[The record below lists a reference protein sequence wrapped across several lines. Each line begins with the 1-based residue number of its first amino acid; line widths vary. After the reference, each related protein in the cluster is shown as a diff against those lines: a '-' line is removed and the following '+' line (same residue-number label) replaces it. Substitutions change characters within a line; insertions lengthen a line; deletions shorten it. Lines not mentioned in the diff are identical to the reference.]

1 MIVHTHQTHAQ
12 GPFHVVHPRINA
24 LKKGPVTVQKENI
37 FFTAPWN
44 VTMGSTAQQNAFRFL
59 LLDAS
64 LDRTRQQYFGPFP
77 HLSTASTLPLSALFT
92 TSPFSSFAF
101 IAQLAICILP
111 SALHSLC
118 NQHLKNFHRLINNKK
133 ESSLKNIMSSWAWK
147 QCKGNTAETLFLLS
161 DEEDHLDLICLTCS

>member
-12 GPFHVVHPRINA
+12 GPFHVVQARINA

-64 LDRTRQQYFGPFP
+64 LDRTRQQQ
-77 HLSTASTLPLSALFT
+77 LRTISTLVNSIHPPPVCLVHNFT
-92 TSPFSSFAF
+92 FFLICIYCPACNLYSPFGLAF
-101 IAQLAICILP
+101 SVQP
-111 SALHSLC
+111 T
-118 NQHLKNFHRLINNKK
+118 FNKK
-133 ESSLKNIMSSWAWK
+133 KKKKLSSTHK
-147 QCKGNTAETLFLLS
+147 QPKRELAQKYNEFMGLETVQRK
-161 DEEDHLDLICLTCS
+161 HGGDLILVAG